1 MFGKTTHDDL
11 NAKIRKLDSKV
22 SASQSFFGNYQPHQ
36 WNEVFDL
43 IKDIQEDFKKGI
55 RYPTKAE
62 RDEAWQTFFN
72 LRDDAYRIRQEQYE
86 EKSQQHYKEI
96 GRYLRDAY
104 WNKTEDEIG
113 DVFTLGLMRTTKEQ
127 MKWKGQQLRE
137 AGSLLSKYKH
147 EMTKD
152 HKAEIH
158 ERIVS
163 IRENHDV
170 FWEQQREYQKEKQ
183 QIYEQKKQAWE
194 EGQVRRQHAKERIE
208 ANIEKNKES
217 LRKAEDALERQK
229 QHRRKLQDDIA
240 SAYSDSFRE
249 RAEGWLDECN
259 DKISDIEDSIQ
270 RLESWI
276 QEGKDKLNS
285 FH

>member
-1 MFGKTTHDDL
+1 MFWETTYEDL
-11 NAKIRKLDSKV
+11 NKKISRLESRV
-22 SASQSFFGNYQPHQ
+22 SSASNIFGYDSSSINDAI
-36 WNEVFDL
+36 EL
-43 IKDIQEDFKKGI
+43 CKEIQEDFKKKI

-62 RDEAWQTFFN
+62 RDDAWQKFFD
-72 LRDDAYRIRQEQYE
+72 LREDVYRIKREASE
-86 EKSQQHYKEI
+86 SKSKEHYREI
-96 GRYLRDAY
+96 NGYLRDADY
-104 WNKTEDEIG
+104 SKWADEIG
-113 DVFTLGLMRTTKEQ
+113 DVITFFLMPTTKET

-137 AGSLLSKYKH
+137 AGNLLKKYKH
-147 EMTKD
+147 EMIGE
-152 HKAEIH
+152 HKSEIH

-163 IRENHDV
+163 IRQEHDK
-170 FWEQQREYQKEKQ
+170 FWERYRDYQQEKQ

-194 EGQVRRQHAKERIE
+194 EGQARREQAKERIR

-229 QHRRKLQDDIA
+229 QHRRKLEDDIS

-259 DKISDIEDSIQ
+259 DKISDIEDSIN

>member
-11 NAKIRKLDSKV
+11 NKKISKLDSKV
-22 SASQSFFGNYQPHQ
+22 AASQSFFGSFQPHQ
-36 WNEVFDL
+36 WNDVFEL
-43 IKDIQEDFKKGI
+43 IKEIQEDFKKGI

-72 LRDDAYRIRQEQYE
+72 LRDDAYRLKHEQYE
-86 EKSQQHYKEI
+86 ERSKQHYREI
-96 GRYLRDAY
+96 EPYLRDAY
-104 WNKTEDEIG
+104 WNKLEDELG
-113 DVFTLGLMRTTKEQ
+113 DIVTLGLMPTTKEG

-137 AGSLLSKYKH
+137 AGNLLSKHKH
-147 EMTKD
+147 EMTKE

-158 ERIVS
+158 DRIVS
-163 IRENHDV
+163 IRANHDV
-170 FWEQQREYQKEKQ
+170 FWGQYREYQKEKQ

-217 LRKAEDALERQK
+217 LVKAQDALDRQK
-229 QHRRKLQDDIA
+229 QHRSKLQDDIS

-276 QEGKDKLNS
+276 QEGREKLNS

>member
-1 MFGKTTHDDL
+1 MFWETTHEDL
-11 NAKIRKLDSKV
+11 NKKINRLESKV
-22 SASQSFFGNYQPHQ
+22 AASQSIFGFQSHQ
-36 WNEVFDL
+36 WNEIFEL
-43 IKDIQEDFKKGI
+43 CKEIQEDFKKKI
-55 RYPTKAE
+55 RFPTKAE
-62 RDEAWQTFFN
+62 RDEAWQRFFD
-72 LRDDAYRIRQEQYE
+72 LREDAYRLRNEQYE
-86 EKSQQHYKEI
+86 EKSRQRYNEI
-96 GRYLRDAY
+96 DRYLRDAY
-104 WNKTEDEIG
+104 WNAIEDEIG
-113 DVFTLGLMRTTKEQ
+113 DIFTFNLMRTTKEQ
-127 MKWKGQQLRE
+127 MKWKGEQLRE
-137 AGSLLSKYKH
+137 AGNLLTKYKH
-147 EMTKD
+147 EMTKE

-170 FWEQQREYQKEKQ
+170 FWERYKEYQQEKQ

-194 EGQVRRQHAKERIE
+194 EGKARREQAKERIE

-229 QHRRKLQDDIA
+229 QHRRKLQDDIS

-259 DKISDIEDSIQ
+259 DKISDIEDSIE

>member
-11 NAKIRKLDSKV
+11 SAKIRKLDSKV
-22 SASQSFFGNYQPHQ
+22 AASKPFFGVFLTQQGNDVFELI
-36 WNEVFDL
+36 NE
-43 IKDIQEDFKKGI
+43 IQEDFKGV

-72 LRDDAYRIRQEQYE
+72 LRDDAYRLKREQYE
-86 EKSQQHYKEI
+86 DRSKQHYREI
-96 GRYLRDAY
+96 EPYLRDAY
-104 WNKTEDEIG
+104 WNKLEDEIG
-113 DVFTLGLMRTTKEQ
+113 DVLTLNLMQTTKEG

-137 AGSLLSKYKH
+137 AGNLLSKHKH
-147 EMTKD
+147 EMTKE

-163 IRENHDV
+163 IRAQHDL
-170 FWEQQREYQKEKQ
+170 FWGRYREYQKEKQ

-194 EGQVRRQHAKERIE
+194 EGQVRRQHAKERIA
-208 ANIEKNKES
+208 ANIDENKER

-229 QHRRKLQDDIA
+229 QHRSKLESDIA
-240 SAYSDSFRE
+240 SAYSDTFRE
-249 RAEGWLDECN
+249 RAEGWLEECN
-259 DKISDIEDSIQ
+259 DKIADIEESIQ

-276 QEGKDKLNS
+276 QEGRDKLNS

>member
-1 MFGKTTHDDL
+1 MFGKTTHEDL
-11 NAKIRKLDSKV
+11 SAKIRKLDSKV
-22 SASQSFFGNYQPHQ
+22 AAAKPFFGVFLTHQ
-36 WNEVFDL
+36 GNDVFEL
-43 IKDIQEDFKKGI
+43 IKEIQEDFKSGI

-72 LRDDAYRIRQEQYE
+72 LREDAYRIRNEQYE
-86 EKSQQHYKEI
+86 QKSRQHYDEI
-96 GRYLRDAY
+96 GHYLRDAY
-104 WNKTEDEIG
+104 WNAFEDAIG
-113 DVFTLGLMRTTKEQ
+113 DIITLNLMKTTKED

-137 AGSLLSKYKH
+137 AGQLLSKHKH
-147 EMTKD
+147 EMTKE

-158 ERIVS
+158 ERIVK

-170 FWEQQREYQKEKQ
+170 FWERYREYQKEKQ

-194 EGQVRRQHAKERIE
+194 EGQARRQHAKERIQ

-217 LRKAEDALERQK
+217 LRKAEDALDRQK
-229 QHRRKLQDDIA
+229 QHRRKLEDDIA

-259 DKISDIEDSIQ
+259 DKITDIEDSIQ

-276 QEGKDKLNS
+276 QEGRDKLNS